1 MLRFFINRNMLYGQF
16 YLYKRL
22 RWIWQNVLKQLFFY
36 PLNPPYFIDMNSF
49 TFEIYNK
56 EYRLV
61 SIC

>member
-1 MLRFFINRNMLYGQF
+1 MLYGQF

-22 RWIWQNVLKQLFFY
+22 RRLWQNVLKQLFFY